1 MRNNRLAQQK
11 HLALRQKGS
20 ALIVSLIMLLLLTL
34 VAVAGMQ
41 GTILQERMT
50 GNLRDRDLAFQAAEA
65 ALREGEAFARAPINA
80 GIVYGNANGLYQ
92 VNNANRPDWSTRN
105 IVAGNGAR
113 TYSDNFPGVS
123 SQPTYYI
130 EEISALQP
138 PGTETEAGGAVPLT
152 SYFRITA
159 RGIGGSANTSVVLTS
174 VFLVP

>member
-1 MRNNRLAQQK
+1 MRNNHLAHYK
-11 HLALRQKGS
+11 HLAWRQNGS
-20 ALIVSLIMLLLLTL
+20 ALLVSLIMLLLLTL

-65 ALREGEAFARAPINA
+65 ALREGEAYARDNP
-80 GIVYGNANGLYQ
+80 GVVYGNTNGLYQ
-92 VNNANRPDWSTRN
+92 VNAANRPDWSTRN

-113 TYSDNFPGVS
+113 TYGDNFARVA

-130 EEISALQP
+130 EEISTLQP
-138 PGTETEAGGAVPLT
+138 PGSETEAGGAVPLT
-152 SYFRITA
+152 RYFKITA
-159 RGIGGSANTSVVLTS
+159 RGIGGSTSTSVVLTS